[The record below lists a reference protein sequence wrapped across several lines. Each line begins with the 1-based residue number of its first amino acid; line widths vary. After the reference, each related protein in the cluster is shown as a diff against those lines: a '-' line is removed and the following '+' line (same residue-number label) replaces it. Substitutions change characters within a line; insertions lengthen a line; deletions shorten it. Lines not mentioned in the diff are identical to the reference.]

1 MRGKSGK
8 AWWIFQDSGR
18 TLLIAIV
25 LLLSS
30 LVLRQCDA
38 IRPGAS
44 VVDAA
49 NTPFNW
55 QPWFSF
61 FDDLIK
67 ELGVA
72 LLVAVVIVEGIERL
86 SRREQNEE
94 VARLIDKVKTGVLEA
109 VYGTEIA
116 AVFFTPFRKVID
128 HPLLRKQCD
137 LSVTLSIL
145 RMGDASRIQDN
156 DVVLLE
162 VTSTFVLKNCSN
174 GEFTQKIPAFL
185 EKPWPELSGDGLPE
199 PGIKGIRVR
208 RIDGV
213 TEEIAA
219 KTSPAAPGSRN
230 DLDEVGYEIRLDSS
244 EVVTVIYSYGLVK
257 YARDSSSFFT
267 TIPTEAMRF
276 NFTYD
281 TRLSLYYTN
290 VHGVDF
296 FDETPAKSS
305 GRLTLRSAGPLF
317 PANGIEFWWAPSG
330 TAASR
335 KP

>member
-1 MRGKSGK
+1 
-8 AWWIFQDSGR
+8 
-18 TLLIAIV
+18 
-25 LLLSS
+25 
-30 LVLRQCDA
+30 
-38 IRPGAS
+38 
-44 VVDAA
+44 
-49 NTPFNW
+49 
-55 QPWFSF
+55 
-61 FDDLIK
+61 
-67 ELGVA
+67 
-72 LLVAVVIVEGIERL
+72 
-86 SRREQNEE
+86 
-94 VARLIDKVKTGVLEA
+94 
-109 VYGTEIA
+109 
-116 AVFFTPFRKVID
+116 VID